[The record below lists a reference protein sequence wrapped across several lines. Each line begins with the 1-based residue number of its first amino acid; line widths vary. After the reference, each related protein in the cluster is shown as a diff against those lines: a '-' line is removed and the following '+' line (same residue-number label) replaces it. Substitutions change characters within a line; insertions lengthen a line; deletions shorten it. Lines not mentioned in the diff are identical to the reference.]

1 MLKKILVANR
11 GEIAV
16 RICRTLRELGVSA
29 VSVYTDID
37 RGALHVRSADEAIG
51 LGADPRAYLDA
62 ERLVDAAVRA
72 GCDGV
77 HPGYGFLSENA
88 DFASLCESRGVT
100 FVGPPATAIRT
111 MGSKQR
117 ARKAMADAGV
127 PVVPGGDARTLD
139 EAKATAEAVGYPVM
153 VKAEDGGG
161 GKGMRFVTGPEE
173 LAAALDRARSEAKKA
188 FGSEA
193 VYIEKALIEPRHVE
207 VQVLGDRNGKMVHLF
222 ERDCS
227 LQRRHQKIVEESPC
241 PVLDETTRERLCE
254 VAVRG
259 ATALG
264 YHSAGTFEFLLDRSG
279 EFYFLEMNTR
289 LQVEH
294 PVSEL
299 VTGVDLVREMVLVAG
314 GAALALPPLE
324 RRGTA
329 IEARVYAED
338 PALGF
343 LPSPGRLTRW
353 TMPGGAFV
361 RVDSGVFEGAEVS
374 GEYDPMLA
382 KISVWA
388 PEREQALRR
397 LGRAL
402 RETQVAGVAT
412 NLTLLARLCDDDR
425 VRAGAYHTGFVEQH
439 LTSLIEAGEP
449 DVRSLLAAAVFA
461 DRNTSKT
468 VARETSA
475 ATSPWLALDRAARL
489 GRGS

>member
-1 MLKKILVANR
+1 MLKKVLIANR

-16 RICRTLRELGVSA
+16 RIARTLRELGVVPIA
-29 VSVYTDID
+29 VYTDVD
-37 RGALHVRSADEAIG
+37 RGALHVRSADEAVG
-51 LGADPRAYLDA
+51 LGKNPRAYLDA
-62 ERLVDAAVRA
+62 ELLIDAAKRT

-88 DFASLCESRGVT
+88 DFASLCEARGIT
-100 FVGPPATAIRT
+100 FIGPPASAIRV

-117 ARKAMADAGV
+117 ARQVMADAGV
-127 PVVPGGDARTLD
+127 PVVPGGNARTLE
-139 EAKATAEAVGYPVM
+139 EAKATADTVGYPVM

-173 LAAALDRARSEAKKA
+173 LASALERARSEAKKA

-193 VYIEKALIEPRHVE
+193 VYIEKALLEPRHVE
-207 VQVLGDRNGKMVHLF
+207 VQVLGDRHGTLVHLF

-227 LQRRHQKIVEESPC
+227 LQRRHQKIIEESPC
-241 PVLDETTRERLCE
+241 PVLDDATRERLCR

-294 PVSEL
+294 PVTEL
-299 VTGVDLVREMVLVAG
+299 VTGVDLVREMVLVAS
-314 GAALALPPLE
+314 GAELALPPLE

-329 IEARVYAED
+329 IEARLYAED

-353 TMPGGAFV
+353 AMPGGAFV

-388 PEREQALRR
+388 PDRAQALAR
-397 LGRAL
+397 LSRAL
-402 RETQVAGVAT
+402 RECAVAGVAT
-412 NLTLLARLCDDDR
+412 NLALLARLCDDER
-425 VRAGAYHTGFVEQH
+425 VRAGAYHTGYVEQQ
-439 LTSLIEAGEP
+439 LASLLETHDADIVA
-449 DVRSLLAAAVFA
+449 VLAAAVLA
-461 DRNTSKT
+461 DHSAPKT
-468 VARETSA
+468 AAPEASA
-475 ATSPWLALDRAARL
+475 SPSPWLLLDRAARF
-489 GRGS
+489 GRNA

>member
-1 MLKKILVANR
+1 MLKKILIANR
-11 GEIAV
+11 GEISV
-16 RICRTLRELGVSA
+16 RIARTLRELGVRSVA
-29 VSVYTDID
+29 VYTDVD
-37 RGALHVRSADEAIG
+37 RGALHVRCADEAVG

-62 ERLVDAAVRA
+62 ERLVGAAARA

-88 DFASLCESRGVT
+88 DFASLCESRGIT
-100 FVGPPATAIRT
+100 FVGPPASAIRV

-127 PVVPGGDARTLD
+127 PVVPGGDARTLE
-139 EAKATAEAVGYPVM
+139 EAKATADAVGYPVM

-193 VYIEKALIEPRHVE
+193 VYIEKALVEPRHVE
-207 VQVLGDRNGKMVHLF
+207 VQVLGDRAGKLVHLF

-227 LQRRHQKIVEESPC
+227 LQRRHQKIIEESPC
-241 PVLDETTRERLCE
+241 PVLDDATRERLCE

-314 GAALALPPLE
+314 GAELTLPPLQ

-329 IEARVYAED
+329 IEARLYAED

-353 TMPGGAFV
+353 VMPGGAFV
-361 RVDSGVFEGAEVS
+361 RVDSGVYEGAEVS

-388 PEREQALRR
+388 PERGQALRR
-397 LGRAL
+397 LSRAL
-402 RETQVAGVAT
+402 GECAVAGVAT
-412 NLTLLARLCDDDR
+412 NLKLLARLCDDAR
-425 VRAGAYHTGFVEQH
+425 VGAGAYHTGFVEQH
-439 LTSLIEAGEP
+439 LASLMEASEP
-449 DVRSLLAAAVFA
+449 DVASVLAAAVLA
-461 DRNTSKT
+461 DRNAAKPA
-468 VARETSA
+468 AREA
-475 ATSPWLALDRAARL
+475 FGAVSPWLALDRAARL
-489 GRGS
+489 GRNP

>member
-1 MLKKILVANR
+1 
-11 GEIAV
+11 
-16 RICRTLRELGVSA
+16 LRELGVVA
-29 VSVYTDID
+29 VAVYTDVD
-37 RGALHVRSADEAIG
+37 RGALHVRCADEAVA
-51 LGADPRAYLDA
+51 LGKNPRAYLDA
-62 ERLVDAAVRA
+62 ELLVDAAKRA

-88 DFASLCESRGVT
+88 DFASACEARGLT
-100 FVGPPATAIRT
+100 FIGPPASAIRV

-117 ARKAMADAGV
+117 ARQAMADAGV
-127 PVVPGGDARTLD
+127 PVVPGGNARTLE
-139 EAKATAEAVGYPVM
+139 EAKATADAVGYPVM

-161 GKGMRFVTGPEE
+161 GKGMRFVTGAED
-173 LAAALDRARSEAKKA
+173 LASALDRARSEAKKA

-193 VYIEKALIEPRHVE
+193 VYIEKALVEPRHVE
-207 VQVLGDRNGKMVHLF
+207 VQVLGDRNGKLVHLF

-227 LQRRHQKIVEESPC
+227 LQRRHQKIIEESPC
-241 PVLDETTRERLCE
+241 PVLDDATRARLCD

-299 VTGVDLVREMVLVAG
+299 VTGVDLVREMVLIAG
-314 GAALALPPLE
+314 GAELTLPPLE

-329 IEARVYAED
+329 IEARLYAED
-338 PALGF
+338 PVLGF

-353 TMPGGAFV
+353 SMPGGAFV

-388 PEREQALRR
+388 PDRSQALAR
-397 LGRAL
+397 LARAL
-402 RETQVAGVAT
+402 GECSIAGVAT
-412 NLTLLARLCDDDR
+412 NLALLARLCDDER

-439 LTSLIEAGEP
+439 LASLIEPSEA
-449 DVRSLLAAAVFA
+449 DLAAVLAASVLA
-461 DRNTSKT
+461 DRSAPKT
-468 VARETSA
+468 VAPEATAS
-475 ATSPWLALDRAARL
+475 TSPWLALDRAARL
-489 GRGS
+489 GRGA